1 MKSTNGDTH
10 LGGDNLD
17 QRIVDWL
24 IKEFKDE
31 TGLDLTSKG
40 NEMALQRLKDAAER
54 AKIEL
59 STAQETE
66 INLPF
71 ITADAS
77 GPKHLVRKLTRAKLE
92 SLVDDLLQ
100 RSMDPAS
107 RP

>member
-1 MKSTNGDTH
+1 

-24 IKEFKDE
+24 IAEFKSE
-31 TGLDLTSKG
+31 SGLDLTSKG
-40 NEMALQRLKDAAER
+40 NEMALRGLRAAGER
-54 AKIEL
+54 GKIGL

-66 INLPF
+66 ITLPF

-100 RSMDPAS
+100 RSIGPSKQALED
-107 RP
+107 